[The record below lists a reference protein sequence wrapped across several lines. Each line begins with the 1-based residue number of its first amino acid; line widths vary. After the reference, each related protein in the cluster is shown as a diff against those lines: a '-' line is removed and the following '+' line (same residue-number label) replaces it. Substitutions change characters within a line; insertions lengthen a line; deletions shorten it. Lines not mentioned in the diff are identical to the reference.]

1 MGEKK
6 VKERGIISDFQ
17 VRMQDGK
24 KSKEEEEE
32 KEEEKE
38 EEQAE
43 DCSDAARG
51 HLGKP
56 GLRASASSQPPQAPL
71 PHPAVAAQQIPFLSS
86 TDH

>member
-1 MGEKK
+1 MNHLRLSSEDA
-6 VKERGIISDFQ
+6 RG
-17 VRMQDGK
+17 
-24 KSKEEEEE
+24 KEEYKEGKEEE
-32 KEEEKE
+32 KEEEEE